1 MTTFAEPH
9 PGQVRRE
16 RPFGRIVPSDR
27 DSEAGAG
34 PPQAWRRRAFTLIE
48 LLVVIA
54 IIAILA
60 ALLLP
65 ALAGAKQKALTV
77 RCMSNQSQ
85 VGKAFHMY
93 CDDNVLFYP
102 EVNDWA
108 STGGKDG
115 TYDVFTAAT
124 NRPLNVYVYKGYD
137 VFSCPSDKGD
147 FWSLANRGVNCTN
160 CYQQYGNSYLTEFAF
175 DYFQVKMVC
184 APKGSATIHPIKSS
198 EVSLKPTNKII
209 QGDWIWHANRDV
221 NLQRGQWHNY
231 KGKNRMMML
240 FGDSHTQ
247 YFKFRDT
254 AWMTTH
260 ANDTPDRNFDWW

>member
-1 MTTFAEPH
+1 MTT
-9 PGQVRRE
+9 PGKTMAAYPAKPRLLQQKNCLS
-16 RPFGRIVPSDR
+16 GG
-27 DSEAGAG
+27 DSKRG
-34 PPQAWRRRAFTLIE
+34 FTLIE

-65 ALAGAKQKALTV
+65 ALANAKQKALTI

-85 VGKAFHMY
+85 IGKAFYMY
-93 CDDNVLFYP
+93 ADDFNSYYP
-102 EVNDWA
+102 QINDWA

-124 NRPLNVYVYKGYD
+124 NRPVNVYVANGYETWH
-137 VFSCPSDKGD
+137 CPSDKGD
-147 FWSLANRGVNCTN
+147 YWSLAARGVNCTN
-160 CYQQYGNSYLTEFAF
+160 CYFQYGNSYLTEFGF

-184 APKGSATIHPIKSS
+184 GSKDGSVRSIKTT
-198 EVSLKPTNKII
+198 EVALKPTTKII

-221 NLQRGQWHNY
+221 LQPRGQWHNF

-240 FGDSHTQ
+240 FGDSHTE
-247 YFKFRDT
+247 YFKFLNT

-260 ANDTPDRNFDWW
+260 ANDKPNRDFLWW

>member
-1 MTTFAEPH
+1 M
-9 PGQVRRE
+9 
-16 RPFGRIVPSDR
+16 PFRC
-27 DSEAGAG
+27 AGSQF
-34 PPQAWRRRAFTLIE
+34 PRRAFTLIE

-60 ALLLP
+60 AMLLP
-65 ALAGAKQKALTV
+65 ALAAAKRKALTI

-85 VGKAFHMY
+85 IGKAFHMY
-93 CDDNVLFYP
+93 TDDNNGYYP
-102 EVNDWA
+102 EINDWA

-115 TYDVFTAAT
+115 TYDVYTAAT
-124 NRPLNVYVYKGYD
+124 NRPLNIYVGKAYE
-137 VFSCPSDKGD
+137 VFRCPSDQGD
-147 FWSLANRGVNCTN
+147 FWSLAARGVNCTN
-160 CYQQYGNSYLTEFAF
+160 AYMQYGNSYLTEFAF

-184 APKGSATIHPIKSS
+184 GPKGDPKNRSIKST
-198 EVSLKPTNKII
+198 EVSIRPATKII

-221 NLQRGQWHNY
+221 NLPRSQWHNF

-240 FGDSHTQ
+240 FGDSHAE

-260 ANDTPDRNFDWW
+260 ASDAPNKNFEWW

>member
-1 MTTFAEPH
+1 MTIVAKQLYYDVRH
-9 PGQVRRE
+9 ARSSGQILSP
-16 RPFGRIVPSDR
+16 RPDR
-27 DSEAGAG
+27 SA
-34 PPQAWRRRAFTLIE
+34 QAFTLIE

-65 ALAGAKQKALTV
+65 ALAGARQKAFTI

-85 VGKAFHMY
+85 IGKAFHMY
-93 CDDNVLFYP
+93 TDDNNSFYP
-102 EVNDWA
+102 TISDWA

-124 NRPLNVYVYKGYD
+124 NRPLNLYISKGYE
-137 VFSCPSDKGD
+137 VLRCPSDRGD
-147 FWSLANRGVNCTN
+147 YWSLAARGVNVTN
-160 CYQQYGNSYLTEFAF
+160 CYLQYGNSYLTEFAF

-184 APKGSATIHPIKSS
+184 APKNSSIRPIKSS
-198 EVSLKPTNKII
+198 EVSLRPSTKII

-221 NLQRGQWHNY
+221 TLPRSQWHNH

-240 FGDSHTQ
+240 FGDSHAE
-247 YFKFRDT
+247 YFKFLNT
-254 AWMTTH
+254 AWMIAH
-260 ANDTPDRNFDWW
+260 VNDPPDRNFLWW